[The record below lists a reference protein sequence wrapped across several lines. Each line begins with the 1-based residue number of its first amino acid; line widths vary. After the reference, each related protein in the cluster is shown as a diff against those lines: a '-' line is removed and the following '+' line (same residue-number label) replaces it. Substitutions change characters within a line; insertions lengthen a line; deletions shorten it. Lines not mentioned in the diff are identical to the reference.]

1 MAYMILNETYF
12 FMSCNAET
20 DCFLF
25 PVLPEKIN
33 WNDAIK
39 NTSITVA
46 SLGETTVIEKSG
58 ADTVSF
64 NSRFPAVRDQSVV
77 VATLFEPKY
86 YKEKLEKWR
95 DLEKPV
101 HFIAHCAL
109 EINNYFTIEELSYSE
124 EGGPVGEIAF
134 SIKLKV
140 YREPKIR
147 KIDLTPKGKAV
158 ISTEKKRVDN
168 SITPNT
174 YKVVKGDS
182 LYKIAKAKLSNGNR
196 WKEIY
201 ELNKDKIKN
210 PNAIQVGM
218 VLKLPTTKEK

>member
-1 MAYMILNETYF
+1 MTLNTAYF

-33 WNDAIK
+33 WNDTIK

-64 NSRFPAVRDQSVV
+64 NSRFPVVRDQGVV
-77 VATLFEPKY
+77 VDTLFEPKY

-95 DLEKPV
+95 TLEKPV
-101 HFIAHCAL
+101 HFIAYCAL
-109 EINNYFTIEELSYSE
+109 EINDYFTIEELSYSE
-124 EGGPVGEIAF
+124 EGGPVGEISF

-158 ISTEKKRVDN
+158 VSTEKKRVDN
-168 SITPNT
+168 SIIPNT

-182 LYKIAKAKLSNGNR
+182 LYKIAKAKLGNGNR

-218 VLKLPTTKEK
+218 VLKLPTTKKK

>member
-1 MAYMILNETYF
+1 MTLNTAYF
-12 FMSCNAET
+12 FISCNAET

-33 WNDAIK
+33 WTDSIK
-39 NTSITVA
+39 NTSIIVA
-46 SLGETTVIEKSG
+46 SLGETTVIEKNG
-58 ADTVSF
+58 ADTLSF
-64 NSRFPAVRDQSVV
+64 SSRFPAVRDQGVV

-86 YKEKLEKWR
+86 YKAKLEKWR
-95 DLEKPV
+95 TLEKPV
-101 HFIAHCAL
+101 HFIAYCAL
-109 EINNYFTIEELSYSE
+109 EINDYFTIEELSYSE

-158 ISTEKKRVDN
+158 VSTEKKRVDN
-168 SITPNT
+168 SIIPNT

-182 LYKIAKAKLSNGNR
+182 LYKIAKAKLGNGNR

-218 VLKLPTTKEK
+218 VLKLPTTKKK

>member
-1 MAYMILNETYF
+1 MKPNTAYF
-12 FMSCNAET
+12 FISCNAET

-25 PVLPEKIN
+25 PVVPDKVT
-33 WNDAIK
+33 WTDSIK

-46 SLGETTVIEKSG
+46 SLGETTVIEKKG
-58 ADTVSF
+58 ADTLSF
-64 NSRFPAVRDQSVV
+64 NSRFPPIRDQGVA
-77 VATLFEPKY
+77 VATLYEPSY

-95 DLEKPV
+95 DSEKPV
-101 HFIAHCAL
+101 HFIAFCAL
-109 EINNYFTIEELSYSE
+109 AINDYFTIESLTYT
-124 EGGPVGEIAF
+124 EGEGSVGEIAF

-147 KIDLTPKGKAV
+147 KIDLTPKGKAEV
-158 ISTEKKRVDN
+158 TKEEKRVDN
-168 SITPNT
+168 SITPTT

-182 LYKIAKAKLSNGNR
+182 LYKIAKSKLGDGNK

-210 PNAIQVGM
+210 PNVIQVGM
-218 VLKLPTTKEK
+218 VLKLPEQKKS

>member
-1 MAYMILNETYF
+1 MTLNTAYF
-12 FMSCNAET
+12 FISCNAET

-33 WNDAIK
+33 WTDSIK
-39 NTSITVA
+39 NTSIIVA
-46 SLGETTVIEKSG
+46 SLGETTVIEKNG
-58 ADTVSF
+58 ADTLSF
-64 NSRFPAVRDQSVV
+64 SSRFPAVRDQGVV

-95 DLEKPV
+95 TLEKPV
-101 HFIAHCAL
+101 HFIAYCAL
-109 EINNYFTIEELSYSE
+109 EINDYFTIEELSYSE

-158 ISTEKKRVDN
+158 VSTEKKRVDN
-168 SITPNT
+168 SIIPNT

-182 LYKIAKAKLSNGNR
+182 LYKIAKAKLGNGNR

-210 PNAIQVGM
+210 PNAIEVGM
-218 VLKLPTTKEK
+218 VLNLPTTKKK